1 MSVIVSSSSY
11 AGVLLCASRRYVV
24 TTFYLICCAY
34 LQRTQYPP
42 KCVMVQIK
50 PHTPKLPVCDQ
61 DLADVLALTPES
73 MYKSTIMNIFIYAIS
88 GGGMNNKVIVTHKKC
103 LEAIGVTFV
112 TLNS

>member
-24 TTFYLICCAY
+24 TTFYLLCGVNS
-34 LQRTQYPP
+34 QRIEYPP
-42 KCVMVQIK
+42 KCVMVQTISYIQ
-50 PHTPKLPVCDQ
+50 TNVIRCQ